1 MKQPKKRVYCLD
13 VDTVEVKFSFDKEA
27 NIYFGDFPDFSET
40 PKHTPRG
47 RPWVNVT
54 YDGCPYA
61 EEEYGDCGSCKY
73 FRCEHPGDLIG
84 ICENEYLR
92 KEDLTNEKS

>member
-1 MKQPKKRVYCLD
+1 MENTKKRIFCLD
-13 VDTVEVKFSFDKEA
+13 DDTLEITFVFDAEA
-27 NIYFGDFPDFSET
+27 EFYFGNFPDFSET
-40 PKHTPRG
+40 PKYTPRG

-61 EEEYGDCGSCKY
+61 EELYGDCGSCKY

-84 ICENEYLR
+84 ICENDKLR
-92 KEDLTNEKS
+92 KGETT